1 MKNAIVTGG
10 TKGIGLAIAK
20 MLLRE
25 GYAVTVTYAHD
36 SAAVNSCKA
45 ELLQIGERFEIV
57 HADQSDKQSMEVF
70 VQSMRQKEHIDCLVL
85 NAGTTHRE
93 GLQGTT
99 DADWERVM
107 QVNVN
112 SGMYLVRDLYDM
124 IPANSRIVFMGSMM
138 GVLPHSVSLSYG
150 VSKAAVIALAKNLV
164 KEFAGT
170 GTTVNVIVPGFVETE
185 WQKNKPE
192 EVRRNI
198 CKKTALERFA
208 TPEEVAEAVS
218 FCVKNAFVNGSVIE
232 ISGGYNYK

>member
-10 TKGIGLAIAK
+10 TKGIGLAISK

-36 SAAVNSCKA
+36 STAAESCKA
-45 ELLQIGERFEIV
+45 ELQQTGGYFEIV
-57 HADQSDKQSMEVF
+57 HADQSDKQSMSAF
-70 VQSMRQKEHIDCLVL
+70 VRSMRTKEHIDCLVL

-112 SGMYLVRDLYDM
+112 SSMYLVRDLYDM
-124 IPANSRIVFMGSMM
+124 IPSNTRIVFMGSMM

-170 GTTVNVIVPGFVETE
+170 DTTVNVIVPGFVETE

-192 EVRRNI
+192 AIRQNI
-198 CKKTALERFA
+198 CTKTALARFA
-208 TPEEVAEAVS
+208 TSEEVAEAVR
-218 FCVKNAFVNGSVIE
+218 FCVSNAFVNGSVIE